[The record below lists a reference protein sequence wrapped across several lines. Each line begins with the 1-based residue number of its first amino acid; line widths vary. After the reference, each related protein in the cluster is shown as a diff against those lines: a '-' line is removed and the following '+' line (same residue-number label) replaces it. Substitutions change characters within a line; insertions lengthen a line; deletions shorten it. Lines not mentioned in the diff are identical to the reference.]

1 LHFTFCFFHSM
12 NYRLGQFFA
21 AIRAHVSPE
30 ERALVAQTLTSAER
44 RLFERAARFDQ
55 RHSLDVYWTLRRGGY
70 DDPAL
75 LKAALLHDAG
85 KVGDDGRRI
94 PLVYYGLFVVLRR
107 LLPGIY
113 DLAARSG
120 RGPLWPFAVHADH
133 ERRAVRLAAAAGSP
147 AELVA
152 TLRDYAE
159 RRATDR
165 TRALRWA
172 DEQN

>member
-1 LHFTFCFFHSM
+1 MALE
-12 NYRLGQFFA
+12 LVA
-21 AIRAHVSPE
+21 LRARVSPE
-30 ERALVAQTLTSAER
+30 EQALVAQTLTPAER
-44 RLFERAARFDQ
+44 QLFERMARFDQ

-70 DDPAL
+70 GDPVL

-120 RGPLWPFAVHADH
+120 HDPLWPFAAHAEH
-133 ERRAVRLAAAAGSP
+133 EVRAARLAEAAGSP

-152 TLRDYAE
+152 TLRDYAARRETE
-159 RRATDR
+159 RV
-165 TRALRWA
+165 RALRWA
-172 DEQN
+172 DNQH